1 MGRNKGKRV
10 FSMSKNNITDVQGN
24 AKLPLPYRDVIDTY
38 YLPIKI
44 VGWMLFSIYSFLAFY
59 KLVIDR
65 LVNVVVVLWEGDY
78 SVGDLGLFDYSS
90 WRLTT
95 NFMPF
100 ETIFRYINYSQ
111 YFNWDTIIIN
121 LLGNLLI
128 FTPMG
133 FLLPLLSKKFRKA
146 GVILCLG
153 FFASLS
159 VETIQF
165 IFTVGSADIDDLIL
179 NTIGAWL
186 GYLAYKCL
194 LITPKK

>member
-1 MGRNKGKRV
+1 
-10 FSMSKNNITDVQGN
+10 MSKNNITDVHGN

-38 YLPIKI
+38 YLPLK
-44 VGWMLFSIYSFLAFY
+44 VMGWILFSIYSFIAFY

-65 LVNVVVVLWEGDY
+65 LVNVVVVLLQGDY
-78 SVGDLGLFDYSS
+78 SIGDLGLFDYSS

-95 NFMPF
+95 NFVPF
-100 ETIFRYINYSQ
+100 ETILRYINYSQ
-111 YFNWDTIIIN
+111 YFNWDIIIVN

-146 GVILCLG
+146 WVIICLG
-153 FFASLS
+153 FFASLA

-186 GYLAYKCL
+186 GYIAYKGI
-194 LITPKK
+194 LIRPKK

>member
-1 MGRNKGKRV
+1 ML
-10 FSMSKNNITDVQGN
+10 SLSKNNITDVHGN

-38 YLPIKI
+38 YLPLK
-44 VGWMLFSIYSFLAFY
+44 VMGWILFSIYSFIAFY

-65 LVNVVVVLWEGDY
+65 LVNVVVVLLQGDY
-78 SVGDLGLFDYSS
+78 SIGDLGLFDYSS

-95 NFMPF
+95 NFVPF
-100 ETIFRYINYSQ
+100 ETILRYINYSQ
-111 YFNWDTIIIN
+111 YFNWDIIIVN

-133 FLLPLLSKKFRKA
+133 FLLPLLSKKFRKVW
-146 GVILCLG
+146 VIICLG
-153 FFASLS
+153 FFASLA

-186 GYLAYKCL
+186 GYIAYKGI
-194 LITPKK
+194 LIRPKK

>member
-1 MGRNKGKRV
+1 MGRNKGKWV
-10 FSMSKNNITDVQGN
+10 LSLSKNNITDVHGN

-38 YLPIKI
+38 YLPLK
-44 VGWMLFSIYSFLAFY
+44 VMGWILFSIYSFIAFY

-65 LVNVVVVLWEGDY
+65 LVNVVVVLLQGDY
-78 SVGDLGLFDYSS
+78 SIGDLGLFDYSS

-95 NFMPF
+95 NFVPF
-100 ETIFRYINYSQ
+100 ETILRYINYSQ
-111 YFNWDTIIIN
+111 YFNWDIIIVN

-146 GVILCLG
+146 WVIICLG
-153 FFASLS
+153 FFASLA

-186 GYLAYKCL
+186 GYIAYKGI
-194 LITPKK
+194 LIRPKK

>member
-1 MGRNKGKRV
+1 ML
-10 FSMSKNNITDVQGN
+10 SLSKNNITDVHGN

-38 YLPIKI
+38 YLPLK
-44 VGWMLFSIYSFLAFY
+44 VMGWILFSIYSFIAFY

-65 LVNVVVVLWEGDY
+65 LVNVVVVLLQGDY
-78 SVGDLGLFDYSS
+78 SIGDLGLFDYSS

-95 NFMPF
+95 NFVPF
-100 ETIFRYINYSQ
+100 ETILRYINYSQ
-111 YFNWDTIIIN
+111 YFNWDIIIVN

-146 GVILCLG
+146 WVIICLG
-153 FFASLS
+153 FFASLA

-186 GYLAYKCL
+186 GYIAYKGI
-194 LITPKK
+194 LIRPKK

>member
-1 MGRNKGKRV
+1 M
-10 FSMSKNNITDVQGN
+10 
-24 AKLPLPYRDVIDTY
+24 
-38 YLPIKI
+38 
-44 VGWMLFSIYSFLAFY
+44 AFY

-65 LVNVVVVLWEGDY
+65 LVNVVVILWKGDY

-95 NFMPF
+95 NFIPF

-133 FLLPLLSKKFRKA
+133 FFTAITIEEIPQSRRYTLLRL
-146 GVILCLG
+146 
-153 FFASLS
+153 FFPAL
-159 VETIQF
+159 
-165 IFTVGSADIDDLIL
+165 
-179 NTIGAWL
+179 AWKL
-186 GYLAYKCL
+186 FNLFL
-194 LITPKK
+194 Q